1 MRVTVPD
8 DLMDKGGVQS
18 AKGKLQPLFEA
29 TASMLRYYLDA
40 ARVIL
45 SDFVLYIPVLYM
57 TISLSGLGG

>member
-1 MRVTVPD
+1 
-8 DLMDKGGVQS
+8 MDKGGVQS